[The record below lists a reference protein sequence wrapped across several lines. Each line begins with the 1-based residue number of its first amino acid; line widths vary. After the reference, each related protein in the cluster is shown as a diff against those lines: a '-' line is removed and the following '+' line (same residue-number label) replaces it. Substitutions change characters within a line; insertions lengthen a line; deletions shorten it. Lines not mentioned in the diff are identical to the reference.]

1 MLLTADDKVAI
12 AETLALHGH
21 LFDRGELDRLDEL
34 FTANVHYDL
43 EEVGRES
50 LRGIEAIRRAA
61 LDLGDGN
68 PVGHHI
74 TNIAITQVDDGGVT
88 TLCKG
93 IGVMS
98 DGSCRSYTYLDLL
111 TRQNGGWRIAYR
123 KIMRHDRPLGRTPPL
138 TGDSQALPGAGQS
151 RS

>member
-1 MLLTADDKVAI
+1 MLLNADDKWAI

-34 FTANVHYDL
+34 FTADVHYDL

-50 LRGIEAIRRAA
+50 LHGIEAIRRAA

-74 TNIAITQVDDGGVT
+74 TNIMITQVDEDSVT

-98 DGSCRSYTYLDLL
+98 DGCCGSYTYLDRLQ
-111 TRQNGGWRIAYR
+111 RENGGWRIAYR
-123 KIMRHDRPLGRTPPL
+123 KIMRHRRPLG
-138 TGDSQALPGAGQS
+138 GVPG
-151 RS
+151 